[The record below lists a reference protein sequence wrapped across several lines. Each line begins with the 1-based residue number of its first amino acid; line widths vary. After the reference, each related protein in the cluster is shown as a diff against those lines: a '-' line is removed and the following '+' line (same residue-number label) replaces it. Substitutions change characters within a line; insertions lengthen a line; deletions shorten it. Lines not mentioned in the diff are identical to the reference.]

1 MAKKRNRHEIIRRVI
16 REKAIR
22 TQADLVKE
30 LSRQNFKVTQATVSR
45 DVNQLGLVKMPSDS
59 GKSIYILAEDKHLR
73 RMCEDLVNNAQ
84 RSGALV
90 VVATTPGGAQ
100 SVASAIDLAKWD
112 ETLGTIAGD
121 DTILV
126 VARGEKEAKVI
137 VERINKLTK

>member
-1 MAKKRNRHEIIRRVI
+1 
-16 REKAIR
+16 
-22 TQADLVKE
+22 
-30 LSRQNFKVTQATVSR
+30 
-45 DVNQLGLVKMPSDS
+45 VNQLGLVKMPSDS

-73 RMCEDLVNNAQ
+73 RMCEDLVNDAQ